1 MTVKAI
7 LGASAW
13 LVAGLASGAAVAAS
27 AEPWALVDEYCV
39 SCHNTSDW
47 AGELA
52 LDVQDRSD
60 AHIPAEAETWEKVI
74 RRMRGRLMP
83 PPGEKRPGN
92 ADTNAFVQF
101 LEGRIDAA
109 ALKHVEPG
117 HVPLHRLNRREYTNA
132 IRALFDLEFDPA
144 SLLPQDDLSDGFD
157 NVAKVLQV
165 SPTFLD
171 QYLAAARSVAQLA
184 VGNPQQRPVGTPY
197 ANPVPGPQHN
207 HVEGL
212 PFGTRGGF
220 GVDHIF
226 PVDGE
231 YELNINDMARALWV
245 EGMEYEN
252 TLVAMVDGVKICAT
266 GIGGNDDEKAIDQK
280 GDAPVDAINRRLKNI
295 RFQGKAGQRQV
306 AVTFRARSY
315 AESEARLASLIPG
328 GGEERVLK
336 VNTFEIRGPF
346 ATSGVSETPSRQRIF
361 SCYPQR
367 EAEEHACAAQIA
379 TRFAR
384 EAFRRPLRDGEVE
397 SLMQAFTAG
406 RQGTSFDHGV
416 RALLTRILA

>member
-132 IRALFDLEFDPA
+132 IRCSGSAEDRK
-144 SLLPQDDLSDGFD
+144 S
-157 NVAKVLQV
+157 
-165 SPTFLD
+165 
-171 QYLAAARSVAQLA
+171 
-184 VGNPQQRPVGTPY
+184 
-197 ANPVPGPQHN
+197 
-207 HVEGL
+207 
-212 PFGTRGGF
+212 TR
-220 GVDHIF
+220 
-226 PVDGE
+226 
-231 YELNINDMARALWV
+231 LNSSH
-245 EGMEYEN
+245 
-252 TLVAMVDGVKICAT
+252 VKI
-266 GIGGNDDEKAIDQK
+266 
-280 GDAPVDAINRRLKNI
+280 
-295 RFQGKAGQRQV
+295 
-306 AVTFRARSY
+306 SY
-315 AESEARLASLIPG
+315 A
-328 GGEERVLK
+328 VFCLK
-336 VNTFEIRGPF
+336 KKN
-346 ATSGVSETPSRQRIF
+346 
-361 SCYPQR
+361 YNK
-367 EAEEHACAAQIA
+367 
-379 TRFAR
+379 
-384 EAFRRPLRDGEVE
+384 
-397 SLMQAFTAG
+397 
-406 RQGTSFDHGV
+406 
-416 RALLTRILA
+416 